1 MSTDADS
8 NKPGK
13 SHFSIYVGL
22 FNLSLAILMVLVSF
36 LMTEFKDALPANSL
50 LRGSGTAMVVA
61 FTTWPLAILFS
72 LIGIVQMII
81 ASIRRKSARPKGS
94 PLSLRNKIALAFSG
108 IFLLVAIDNLLMLAG
123 LGHPLD
129 FSSLPMWMWV

>member
-1 MSTDADS
+1 MSTRTDS
-8 NKPGK
+8 NTPRK
-13 SHFSIYVGL
+13 SRFSIYVGL

-123 LGHPLD
+123 LGHPFD
-129 FSSLPMWMWV
+129 FSSMPMWRWV

>member
-1 MSTDADS
+1 
-8 NKPGK
+8 
-13 SHFSIYVGL
+13 
-22 FNLSLAILMVLVSF
+22 MVLVSF

-72 LIGIVQMII
+72 LIGIVQII
-81 ASIRRKSARPKGS
+81 AALIMSKSARPKGS

-108 IFLLVAIDNLLMLAG
+108 IFLLVAVDNLLMLAG
-123 LGHPLD
+123 LGHPFD
-129 FSSLPMWMWV
+129 FSSMPMWMWV